1 MISLGSLELVVFMDQ
16 VNLRDLGLTSVDL
29 LNLEDSLEK
38 NEVLAE
44 FKLEVS

>member
-1 MISLGSLELVVFMDQ
+1 MISFGFLELVVFMDQ